1 MNEKQELR
9 ERTNPAFNTAEPT
22 LLRLCV
28 TGGEDAKVL
37 AERFGTNVEELMQDE
52 GKKAA
57 LGADLTV
64 MAETQYRV
72 ANRMLS
78 AYGKGTILDIPC
90 GFNPRAIHEE
100 FRDRHYIG
108 CDLPV
113 VIDELAPVIGE
124 ILAERG
130 ILKKEFHG
138 ADVTNYQSLRDA
150 VASVEGELC
159 ITTEGLVTLFNDS
172 ELTELCKNV
181 RRLLEEFGGCWITAD
196 LEANP
201 LFMAAM
207 TAVHGEAAF
216 ENLIKTRDEVSDISD
231 TKIDANNMTVLRYDY
246 EKNLKK
252 VTDFLHSVGLKWER
266 VPMANYLPELG
277 SLAVYPDETK
287 AAYKKELENVYAW
300 ILTPDEDYG
309 KSEADYDSASFG
321 VKASMSDKKMKITL
335 RGRLDSI
342 TAPELLSVYEKTAAG
357 GTPEKIAVD
366 ASALEYISSAG
377 LRVLIMMIKQTGNGN
392 LTVTGQNETVQ
403 NILEQTGLADLV
415 G

>member
-1 MNEKQELR
+1 M
-9 ERTNPAFNTAEPT
+9 
-22 LLRLCV
+22 
-28 TGGEDAKVL
+28 
-37 AERFGTNVEELMQDE
+37 
-52 GKKAA
+52 
-57 LGADLTV
+57 
-64 MAETQYRV
+64 
-72 ANRMLS
+72 
-78 AYGKGTILDIPC
+78 
-90 GFNPRAIHEE
+90 HEE

-108 CDLPV
+108 CDLPIV
-113 VIDELAPVIGE
+113 TDELAPIVSE

-130 ILKKEFHG
+130 ISKKEYHG
-138 ADVTNYQSLRDA
+138 VDATNYQSLRDA
-150 VASVEGELC
+150 AASAEGELC

-172 ELTELCKNV
+172 ELTELCVNI

-201 LFMAAM
+201 LFMSVM
-207 TAVHGEAAF
+207 TATHGEAAF
-216 ENLIKTRDEVSDISD
+216 EKLIRAMNEVSDISD
-231 TKIDANNMTVLRYDY
+231 TKIDVNNMTVLRFDY
-246 EKNLKK
+246 EKSLKR

-266 VPMANYLPELG
+266 VPMADYLPELG
-277 SLAVYPDETK
+277 SLAAYPDETK

-300 ILTPDEDYG
+300 ILTPDENYG
-309 KSEADYDSASFG
+309 KGAADYDSANFG
-321 VKASMSDKKMKITL
+321 VKADMSDRKMKITL

-377 LRVLIMMIKQTGNGN
+377 LRVLLMMIKQTGNGN

-403 NILEQTGLADLV
+403 TIFDQTGFTDMI